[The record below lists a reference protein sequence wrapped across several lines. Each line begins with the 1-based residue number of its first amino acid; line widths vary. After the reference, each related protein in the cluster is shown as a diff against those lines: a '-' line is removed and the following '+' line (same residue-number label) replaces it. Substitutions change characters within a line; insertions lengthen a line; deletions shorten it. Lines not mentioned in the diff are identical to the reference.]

1 MNLKSFFGL
10 IIFQK
15 LFYNFVFLLV
25 RTLGL
30 LGNFPLSLW
39 KFIFRNIVWL
49 LTLLGNFSLFD
60 LSKKISKLFL
70 IIYKHISS
78 KINLFIK
85 NYFRYFRKIINAI
98 IKSHNIILKK
108 LFYPI
113 NHFTKIQKNLLN
125 YFSNQNINKISLNI
139 NDNLIKKT
147 NHQKPRQNTIKSFN
161 GLKYFIYG
169 ALSVFIF
176 MNMYSIYQTLKDLP
190 NPKLIGSVNF
200 SVASQVLDRNG
211 LLLYE
216 FYKDSLRTPIDIDS
230 LPKYIPE
237 AIIAIEDKN
246 FYRHRG
252 IDLIGGI
259 LRALK
264 ENINSNDIQG
274 GSTITQQLVKMS
286 LLNNQKT
293 IERKVKEIILALWS
307 ERIYS
312 KKEIL
317 EMYLNQV
324 PFGGENYGI
333 EQASRTYFNKPSSQL
348 TLYES
353 AFLAGLPRSPTHYSP
368 YTNLPKAMERY
379 RMVLLA
385 MKKNKVISDNEYAN
399 GVNIVDLHINQTKK
413 NIKAPHFVFMV
424 RDWLVEKFGE
434 RLVDTGGLKIKTT
447 LDWSLQQNLETL
459 LEKEM
464 QNLTKLSISNG
475 AILVEAPENGE
486 IIALLGSKNY
496 FTNNFG
502 AYNSVLAKRQPGS
515 SIKPI
520 LYSLALEKGFTAATI
535 IHDTPTAFKI
545 GNTYYKP
552 VNYDGRFHGAVPLR
566 YALAN
571 SYNIPAVKVLNSLGV
586 EEFRQHA
593 IGFGIEW
600 DKNQFMGLSS
610 ALGAVETSLWEM
622 VGAYSVFANKGKK
635 SETKLVLE
643 VTDYLGN
650 DLYHAENTNSS
661 SNHQVISESSA
672 FLISDILS
680 DKFARQFAF
689 GNNNSLLVEGHQ
701 VAVKTGTSNDKRD
714 NWTIGYSPNLVVGV
728 WVGNNDN
735 SPMHPTLVSGITGAA
750 PIWQKSMTE
759 VIRNQEKY
767 VKKENISSNFVPPP
781 TLSKLK
787 CFYQRLEYIPTPIQ
801 KDFKCFLPNAF
812 QKKQLMP

>member
-1 MNLKSFFGL
+1 MNFVGFFGSNF
-10 IIFQK
+10 FQK
-15 LFYNFVFLLV
+15 LFYNFAFLMLKILSF
-25 RTLGL
+25 LGSL
-30 LGNFPLSLW
+30 PLNFLRILYKSIEWLFKSFWCLISL
-39 KFIFRNIVWL
+39 
-49 LTLLGNFSLFD
+49 D
-60 LSKKISKLFL
+60 
-70 IIYKHISS
+70 YP
-78 KINLFIK
+78 
-85 NYFRYFRKIINAI
+85 KIIAKI
-98 IKSHNIILKK
+98 LLKIKKSSSSSRLNHLIKRA
-108 LFYPI
+108 FI
-113 NHFTKIQKNLLN
+113 NFKN
-125 YFSNQNINKISLNI
+125 F
-139 NDNLIKKT
+139 DNLILKNLNNIFKKILFT
-147 NHQKPRQNTIKSFN
+147 IHHPSKILSIFSWKKRMGENRSSAQVNRIQNNDQKLKVDNPKSPN
-161 GLKYFIYG
+161 GLKYFVFG

-176 MNMYSIYQTLKDLP
+176 MNLYSLFLTLKALP

-216 FYKDSLRTPIDIDS
+216 FYKDSLRTPVDIDS
-230 LPKYIPE
+230 LPKYVPE

-246 FYRHRG
+246 YYRHRG

-264 ENINSNDIQG
+264 ENINSNELQG

-293 IERKVKEIILALWS
+293 IERKIKEIILAIWS

-333 EQASRTYFNKPSSQL
+333 EQASRTYFNKSSSQL
-348 TLYES
+348 TLYEG
-353 AFLAGLPRSPTHYSP
+353 AFLAGLPRSPTYYSP
-368 YTNLPKAMERY
+368 YTNLQKAMERY

-385 MKKNKVISDNEYAN
+385 MKKNKVISDSEYAQ
-399 GVNIVDLHINQTKK
+399 GVNIVDLNINQTKK

-447 LDWSLQQNLETL
+447 LDWSLQQD
-459 LEKEM
+459 LEKLLDEEM
-464 QNLTKLSISNG
+464 RSLAKLKISNG
-475 AILVEAPENGE
+475 ALLVETPENGE
-486 IIALLGSKNY
+486 IVALLGSKNY
-496 FTNNFG
+496 FTDNFG
-502 AYNSVLAKRQPGS
+502 AFNSVLAKRQPGS

-520 LYSLALEKGFTAATI
+520 LYSLALDRGYTAATI
-535 IHDTPTAFKI
+535 INDSPTAFKI

-552 VNYDGRFHGAVPLR
+552 VNYDGRYHGAVPLR

-593 IGFGIEW
+593 IDFGIEW

-635 SETKLVLE
+635 SEKKLVLE

-650 DLYHAENTNSS
+650 DWYRSESKNPDTNI
-661 SNHQVISESSA
+661 QIISESSA

-689 GNNNSLLVEGHQ
+689 GNNNSLIVEGHQ

-714 NWTIGYSPNLVVGV
+714 NWTIGYTPNLVVGV

-735 SPMHPTLVSGITGAA
+735 TPMHPTLVSGITGAA
-750 PIWQKSMTE
+750 PIWQKTMTE
-759 VIRNQEKY
+759 AIRNQDKY
-767 VKKENISSNFVPPP
+767 IKKENLSAIFVPPP

-801 KDFKCFLPNAF
+801 KDFKCFLPNVV
-812 QKKQLMP
+812 QKKQLLP